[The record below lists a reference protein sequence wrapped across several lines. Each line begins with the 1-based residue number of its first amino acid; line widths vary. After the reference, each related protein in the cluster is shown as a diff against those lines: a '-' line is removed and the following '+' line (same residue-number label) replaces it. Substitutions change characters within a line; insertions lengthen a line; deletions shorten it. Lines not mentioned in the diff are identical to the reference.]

1 MSEEKTRNPEFIMK
15 MAFVAIGVVV
25 VLAFILGSFFWNLM
39 FDPEHFDVNR
49 WANRAVFNGSI
60 SLAMMVLGFIAIDS
74 AMTSKEDGVYLPL
87 VYDFNGLVEE
97 LYNNS
102 RIVYFD
108 QFIPWLAD
116 IQLREKKIRHLTK
129 RGMGRMEAEAIV
141 DFAKLEDIET
151 ISGIKPNQKFKKD
164 DRSLEEFGQDVIR
177 TLKDGREILI
187 PAIKGSWAPYVEDV
201 LTDRITI
208 NVEDASYYLTAGKNK
223 DANLTTLERAQATE
237 RERIKS
243 IRFSFVSKVLI
254 GIVYTAVFS
263 LLAVDLNSE
272 MGTSEALWNL
282 MLRLGSATLGF
293 LSGGFAGNTNVR
305 FMCKWVKEKMKVIR
319 DYNKYYDTKEFLPK
333 SYEETMKERI
343 EAAKKERENVTF
355 PVTKETAVNT
365 AK

>member
-1 MSEEKTRNPEFIMK
+1 MSDRNRNPEFIMK
-15 MAFVAIGVVV
+15 MAFVAIGVIV

-39 FDPEHFDVNR
+39 FDPENFDVNK

-74 AMTSKEDGVYLPL
+74 AMTSKEEGVYLKL
-87 VYDFNGLVEE
+87 VYTFNDLVEK
-97 LYNNS
+97 LYEDNT
-102 RIVYFD
+102 IIYFD

-141 DFAKLEDIET
+141 DFAKVEDIEV
-151 ISGIKPNQKFKKD
+151 ISGVKPGEKSEDGQAY
-164 DRSLEEFGQDVIR
+164 GQDVVR
-177 TLKDGREILI
+177 TLKDGKEILI
-187 PAIKGSWAPYVEDV
+187 PAIKASWAPYVEDV
-201 LTDRITI
+201 LTDRITL

-237 RERIKS
+237 RERVKA
-243 IRFSFVSKVLI
+243 IRFSFVSKILI
-254 GIVYTAVFS
+254 GLVYTAVFS
-263 LLAVDLNSE
+263 LLVVDLNSE

-282 MLRLGSATLGF
+282 MLRLGSATIGF

-305 FMCKWVKEKMKVIR
+305 FVCKWVKEKMKVIR
-319 DYNKYYDTKEFLPK
+319 DYNKYLETKQFAPK
-333 SYEETMKERI
+333 SYTETMKERI

-355 PVTKETAVNT
+355 PVTKETAPKP